1 MFQIILDDLKKIFKN
16 ETFYFFKKKDILI
29 LGGTGIVGQY
39 FIGFFFLLSKTKWAP
54 KTITIS
60 HKNNL
65 PHYLNLLTENTK
77 FKFIKNDISKVKK
90 NKYKKYDCIIF
101 AAGYAQPSKFLKNSI
116 ETIEINTFSLKNFI
130 LRLKKGGKFL
140 YLSSSEVYN
149 RNEKKLLNENDIGK
163 TNTNDPRACYIEAKR
178 CGEAIAN
185 IYNSKYNLNIKIIR
199 LCLTYGPGVKKND
212 GRALY
217 EFIQRSI
224 EKNKLSINDSGLAI
238 RKYIYILDAVKMMLK
253 ILLYGKSITY
263 NVAGK
268 EKITIGQL
276 AKKIGKILNV
286 PVFIKKRTSLLG
298 SPKDIS
304 LSVKKYEE
312 EFGKINLIKIK
323 EGLTKTINWCRRL

>member
-16 ETFYFFKKKDILI
+16 EKFYFFKKKDILI

-60 HKNNL
+60 HKNKL
-65 PHYLNLLTENTK
+65 PHYLNLLTKNTK
-77 FKFIKNDISKVKK
+77 FKFIQNDISKAKK

-101 AAGYAQPSKFLKNSI
+101 AAGYAQPSKFIENSI
-116 ETIEINTFSLKNFI
+116 ETIEINTFSLKKFI
-130 LRLKKGGKFL
+130 LHLRKKGKFL

-149 RNEKKLLNENDIGK
+149 KNKKSILTEDDIGN

-178 CGEAIAN
+178 CGETIAN
-185 IYNSKYNLNIKIIR
+185 IYKKKYNLDIKIIR
-199 LCLTYGPGVKKND
+199 LCLTYGPGAKIND

-224 EKNKLSINDSGLAI
+224 KEKKLLINDSGTAI
-238 RKYIYILDAVKMMLK
+238 RKYIYILDAIKMMLK
-253 ILLYGKSITY
+253 IMLYGKSLTY

-276 AKKIGKILNV
+276 AKKIGKITKK
-286 PVFIKKRTSLLG
+286 PVYFNKKFSLAG
-298 SPKDIS
+298 SPKNIS
-304 LSVKKYEE
+304 LSIKKYEN
-312 EFGKINLIKIK
+312 EFGKLKLIKIN
-323 EGLTKTINWCRRL
+323 EGLTKTVSWCKKL

>member
-16 ETFYFFKKKDILI
+16 EKFYFFKKKDILI

-60 HKNNL
+60 HKNKL
-65 PHYLNLLTENTK
+65 PHYLSLLTRYTK
-77 FKFIKNDISKVKK
+77 FKFIQSDISKAKK

-101 AAGYAQPSKFLKNSI
+101 AAGYAQPSKFIENSI
-116 ETIEINTFSLKNFI
+116 ETIEINTSSLKKFI
-130 LRLKKGGKFL
+130 LHLRKKGKFL

-149 RNEKKLLNENDIGK
+149 KNKKNILTEDDIGN

-178 CGEAIAN
+178 CGETIAN
-185 IYNSKYNLNIKIIR
+185 IYKKKHNLDIKIIR
-199 LCLTYGPGVKKND
+199 LCLTYGPGAKKND

-224 EKNKLSINDSGLAI
+224 KKKKLLINDTGTAI
-238 RKYIYILDAVKMMLK
+238 RKYIYILDAIKMMLK
-253 ILLYGKSITY
+253 IMLYGKSLTY

-276 AKKIGKILNV
+276 AKKIGKITKK
-286 PVFIKKRTSLLG
+286 PVYFNKKFSLAG
-298 SPKDIS
+298 SPKNIS
-304 LSVKKYEE
+304 LSIKKYEN
-312 EFGKINLIKIK
+312 EFGKLKLIKIN
-323 EGLTKTINWCRRL
+323 EGLIKTVSWCKKL

>member
-1 MFQIILDDLKKIFKN
+1 MFQIILDYLKKIFKN
-16 ETFYFFKKKDILI
+16 EKFYFFKKKDILI
-29 LGGTGIVGQY
+29 LGGTGIIGQY

-60 HKNNL
+60 HKNEL
-65 PHYLNLLTENTK
+65 PHYLNLLTKNKK
-77 FKFIKNDISKVKK
+77 FKFIKEDISKTKT

-101 AAGYAQPSKFLKNSI
+101 AAGYAQPSKFLENSI

-130 LRLKKGGKFL
+130 LLLKKRGKFL

-149 RNEKKLLNENDIGK
+149 KNEKNVLMENDIGK

-185 IYNSKYNLNIKIIR
+185 IYNSKYNLDIKIIR

-217 EFIQRSI
+217 QFIQRSI
-224 EKNKLSINDSGLAI
+224 EREKLLINDSGLAV
-238 RKYIYILDAVKMMLK
+238 RKYIYILDAVKIMLK
-253 ILLYGKSITY
+253 IMLYGKSITY

-268 EKITIGQL
+268 EKITISQL
-276 AKKIGKILNV
+276 AKKIGKIINV
-286 PVFIKKRTSLLG
+286 PVYFKKKTSLLG
-298 SPKDIS
+298 SPKNIT
-304 LSVKKYEE
+304 LSIKKYED

-323 EGLTKTINWCRRL
+323 EGLTKTISWCKKL